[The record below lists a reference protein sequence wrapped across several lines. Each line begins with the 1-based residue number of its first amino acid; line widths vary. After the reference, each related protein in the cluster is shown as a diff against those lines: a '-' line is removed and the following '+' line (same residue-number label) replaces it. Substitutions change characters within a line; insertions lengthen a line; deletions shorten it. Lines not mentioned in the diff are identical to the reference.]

1 MTRSAFAFLVL
12 FAVAASAQTP
22 PAASPNADASWRFV
36 VAGDSR
42 NCGDVIMPAIAVAAK
57 ANNAQF
63 YWHLGDLRAIY
74 EYDEDM
80 VQGAI
85 LDGKPLNVSTYLK
98 TVWPDAIQQQ
108 FKPFAPIPVYVG
120 IGNHETI
127 YPKTREQFI
136 KAFSAYLDQP
146 AIRDQ
151 RLRDDPSDK
160 TVHAYYHV
168 VSRGIDFITLDNG
181 SCDMFD
187 EPQVIWLEKLLKHDG
202 SDPTIRTVVV
212 GMHAALPNSLACGH
226 SMSNYP
232 RQLESGTRVYHDL
245 LDVRDKSHKLV
256 YVVASHSHFVM
267 GNVYDSDYWQKN
279 GGVLPGWIV
288 GTSGAIRYRLPDTAT
303 PGAKTDVYGYLLATV
318 DPPGSAPG
326 TIAFEFKEITPADIP
341 AEVNKRYSSNFV
353 TTFCFAC
360 NRSISTQQGTCPQVE
375 ECKTGEQ

>member
-1 MTRSAFAFLVL
+1 ML
-12 FAVAASAQTP
+12 
-22 PAASPNADASWRFV
+22 
-36 VAGDSR
+36 
-42 NCGDVIMPAIAVAAK
+42 
-57 ANNAQF
+57 
-63 YWHLGDLRAIY
+63 DLRAIY

-80 VQGAI
+80 VQAAI
-85 LDGKPLNVSTYLK
+85 LAGKPLNISTYLN

-108 FKPFAPIPVYVG
+108 FKPFAPLPVYVG

-127 YPKTREQFI
+127 HPKTREQFI

-146 AIRDQ
+146 AIHDQ

-226 SMSNYP
+226 SMSDYP

-256 YVVASHSHFVM
+256 YVVASHSHFYM
-267 GNVYDSDYWQKN
+267 SGIFNSEHWKAN
-279 GGVLPGWIV
+279 GGELPGWIV
-288 GTSGAIRYRLPDTAT
+288 GTGGAVRYALPPDSALAKEARTRIYGLLLGTVHKSGEIDFRFHEINKADTSAAIIERYT
-303 PGAKTDVYGYLLATV
+303 PEFVNFCFDRNA
-318 DPPGSAPG
+318 
-326 TIAFEFKEITPADIP
+326 AFVEP
-341 AEVNKRYSSNFV
+341 AEPAHK
-353 TTFCFAC
+353 
-360 NRSISTQQGTCPQVE
+360 
-375 ECKTGEQ
+375 